1 MVLEH
6 PPEVLISRE
15 AIQARVTELAARI
28 SADYA
33 DVDSLFM
40 VAVLRGAFLFT
51 ADLARHVTVPVQV
64 DFIAL
69 ASYEDDTTQSGEV
82 RLIMDVR
89 KPVEGRH
96 VLIMEDIVDSGH
108 TMDYLL
114 RLLRA
119 RNPASLKVC
128 TLLRKPGHL
137 KLEVPLDYV
146 GFDIPDEWVVGYGMD
161 LADHYRNLP
170 YLGIYRPE

>member
-1 MVLEH
+1 MRFEQ
-6 PPEVLISRE
+6 PPEVLISAA
-15 AIQARVTELAARI
+15 AIQARVAELAAEI

-33 DVDSLFM
+33 AADSLFLI
-40 VAVLRGAFLFT
+40 AVLRGAFLFT
-51 ADLARHVTVPVQV
+51 ADLARSIKVPVQV

-69 ASYEDDTTQSGEV
+69 ASYQEDATRSGEV

-89 KPVEGRH
+89 KPLEGRH
-96 VLIMEDIVDSGH
+96 VLVVEDIVDTGH
-108 TMDYLL
+108 TIDYLL
-114 RLLRA
+114 RLLGA

-137 KLEVPLDYV
+137 ALDVPLDYV
-146 GFDIPDEWVVGYGMD
+146 GFDIPDAWVVGYGMD

-170 YLGIYRPE
+170 YLGVLRPS